1 MSDSGEA
8 DNSDTE
14 VVQLQEDHAISG
26 PNDTK
31 EAFEAN
37 LVVKGNRRAV

>member
-14 VVQLQEDHAISG
+14 VVQLQEDQAISG
-26 PNDTK
+26 HNYTN
-31 EAFEAN
+31 EV
-37 LVVKGNRRAV
+37 LG